1 MIWTK
6 RTFNFI
12 LTLVMMLTM
21 TQTAWAECDY
31 FVYYTYGSK
40 NYYLEQGDQVVNVS
54 TVLQRLQLYGVCT
67 DVQTFD
73 NSCVAVTAIDNDW
86 TLQVKKVFETK
97 VINCT
102 VDGQAY
108 EIRVTSLPTTISV
121 VLKSTLFFDKSGGT
135 GEYKITSGKDEYT
148 DRVLIRVNSM
158 YELPECPYTAP
169 EGYTFAGWELNGKIY
184 QENELYFFTGKTT
197 AKALWKDANEVII
210 NRAPEHN
217 ISIASGLEH
226 GSIGVQVTAREG
238 EIVPV
243 TMLPADGYMAQSV
256 SINGSPITLPSST
269 TTAIRPDGNYTFTMP
284 SGDVTISA
292 DFVKSLAGG
301 TESVPVS
308 LNDPDVYFLTGGWYV
323 VDNNITFT
331 HYIILAGDVHLV
343 LADGFTMNL
352 GTKSQMLTSEK
363 KPILG
368 RLSKDFDYGL
378 TIHGGTEGTGALNAY
393 YNYSNITGNCI
404 NVKDFTFEGGKMHIE
419 TKGIEY
425 AVFVGNDVTI
435 NGGDITLIRNN
446 YRGGIT
452 SQSGDVRVTGG
463 TINGYITTKGDIYMS
478 DGTIRGIY
486 TENENAYITGGK
498 ITEGANARRKLSL
511 NFTGENDLFYVDQR
525 WTYPYI
531 FIIEPGVVMTDGTTN
546 YSGILSNDDVAALTG
561 KTLRYQPGTYYTVHY
576 NTNANTNDGDV
587 IRYEVPDQ
595 SILGTGKLSRGT
607 YLSQKGH
614 KFSGWNTAADGSG
627 TPYADMAMVTLTAD
641 LELYA
646 QWDKYDNTVTWK
658 NGDTTLETDEAVAY
672 GTMPSYDGD
681 VPTKAS
687 DEEYN
692 YVFTGWYPTPGI
704 VTTNVTYS
712 AMFTP
717 MPKAQ
722 SLADNAD
729 NNTTINTLATDGGT
743 WNVTL
748 AGRTLYKDGKWN
760 TLCLPFAL
768 STAEI
773 EANDKLSGCTLMTMA
788 VAQKNGF
795 DTENGT
801 LYLWFKPATEIEAGV
816 PYLVKWEKAADYEG
830 NEASYD
836 IVDPMFENVNVSSTT
851 AQTVESTTAGLEMVQ
866 MVGTFSPFSMTADDK
881 SILFLGDANTL
892 YHSGT
897 DRQIHSCRVYFSV
910 PYIKEHAGAQARAF
924 ALNFDGEEA
933 TGISLTPNPLAK
945 GEVSDYWY
953 AIDGRKLS
961 RKPTQRGIYINKD
974 KKILVK

>member
-1 MIWTK
+1 MRSMTK
-6 RTFNFI
+6 RVKLSFNFI
-12 LTLVMMLTM
+12 LTLVAMLTM
-21 TQTAWAECDY
+21 AQTAWAECDY
-31 FVYYTYGSK
+31 YVYYTYGSK

-54 TVLQRLQLYGVCT
+54 TVLQQLQLYGVCT

-121 VLKSTLFFDKSGGT
+121 VLEGTLFFDKQGGT
-135 GEYKITSGKDEYT
+135 GEYKITSGKHEYT
-148 DRVLIRVNSM
+148 DRQPIRENSTFT
-158 YELPECPYTAP
+158 LPECPYTAP
-169 EGYTFAGWELNGKIY
+169 EGCSFAGWEIKAVIY
-184 QENELYFFTGKTT
+184 QANDLYFFTGTTT
-197 AKALWKDANEVII
+197 AKALWKNSNNEII

-243 TMLPADGYMAQSV
+243 TMHPADGYMAQSV

-301 TESVPVS
+301 TESSPVS

-323 VDNNITFT
+323 VDNDITFT

-363 KPILG
+363 EPILG

-393 YNYSNITGNCI
+393 YNYSVITGNCI

-425 AVFVGNDVTI
+425 AVCVKNDVTI

-452 SQSGDVRVTGG
+452 SRSGDVRVTGG
-463 TINGYITTKGDIYMS
+463 TINGYITTTGDIYMS
-478 DGTIRGIY
+478 AGTIRGIY
-486 TENENAYITGGK
+486 TDNENAYITGGK

-511 NFTGENDLFYVDQR
+511 NFTGEDDLFYVDKR
-525 WTYPYI
+525 WTYPNI

-595 SILGTGKLSRGT
+595 SILGTGKLSRAT

-627 TPYADMAMVTLTAD
+627 TPYADMATVTLTGD

-658 NGDTTLETDEAVAY
+658 NGETTLETDETVAY

-687 DEEYN
+687 DEENN
-692 YVFTGWYPTPGI
+692 YVFTGWYPTPGV

-712 AMFTP
+712 AMFTA

-729 NNTTINTLATDGGT
+729 NSTLISTLAANGGT

-748 AGRTLYKDGKWN
+748 SGRTLSAGSWN
-760 TLCLPFAL
+760 TFAVPFSMAIPSGWTVKEL
-768 STAEI
+768 TDATDDGST
-773 EANDKLSGCTLMTMA
+773 LTLTFGNA
-788 VAQKNGF
+788 SS
-795 DTENGT
+795 
-801 LYLWFKPATEIEAGV
+801 IEAGK
-816 PYLVKWEKAADYEG
+816 PYLVEVP
-830 NEASYD
+830 S
-836 IVDPMFENVNVSSTT
+836 NVANPVFNNVTVSSTPAPSVFANVISFVPT
-851 AQTVESTTAGLEMVQ
+851 FGLTELP
-866 MVGTFSPFSMTADDK
+866 SPK
-881 SILFLGDANTL
+881 ENILFLAAGNTL
-892 YHSGT
+892 KHPSAEGQNLKGF
-897 DRQIHSCRVYFSV
+897 RAYFQLLNAS
-910 PYIKEHAGAQARAF
+910 QARAF
-924 ALNFDGEEA
+924 RLNLGEKVTGVTLIDNGQLTIDNYAGAGA
-933 TGISLTPNPLAK
+933 TYNLSGQK
-945 GEVSDYWY
+945 VSDDY
-953 AIDGRKLS
+953 K
-961 RKPTQRGIYINKD
+961 GIVIKNG
-974 KKILVK
+974 KKYLK

>member
-1 MIWTK
+1 MRSMTK
-6 RTFNFI
+6 RVKLLFNFI
-12 LTLVMMLTM
+12 LTLVAMLTM
-21 TQTAWAECDY
+21 AQTAWAECDY
-31 FVYYTYGSK
+31 YVYYTYGSK
-40 NYYLEQGDQVVNVS
+40 EYYLSQGDQVVNVS
-54 TVLQRLQLYGVCT
+54 TVLQQLELYGVCT

-73 NSCVAVTAIDNDW
+73 NSCVAVTSIDNDW
-86 TLQVKKVFETK
+86 TLQVKKAFETK
-97 VINCT
+97 TINCT

-108 EIRVTSLPTTISV
+108 DIKVTSLPTTISV
-121 VLKSTLFFDKSGGT
+121 VLKGTLFFDKSGGT

-148 DRVLIRVNSM
+148 DRVPIRVNSM

-169 EGYTFAGWELNGKIY
+169 EGCTFAGWEIKAVIY
-184 QENELYFFTGKTT
+184 QANELYFFTGTTT
-197 AKALWKDANEVII
+197 AKALWKDGNDEII

-217 ISIASGLEH
+217 ISVASGLEH
-226 GSIGVQVTAREG
+226 GSISVQVTAREG

-243 TMLPADGYMAQSV
+243 TMLPADGYLAQSV
-256 SINGSPITLPSST
+256 SINGSPITLSSST

-323 VDNNITFT
+323 VDNDITFT

-393 YNYSNITGNCI
+393 YNYSGTNASCI

-419 TKGIEY
+419 TKGALY
-425 AVFVGNDVTI
+425 SVFVKNDVTI

-463 TINGYITTKGDIYMS
+463 TINGCITTTGDIYMS

-486 TENENAYITGGK
+486 TDNENAYITGGK

-525 WTYPYI
+525 WTYPNI

-627 TPYADMAMVTLTAD
+627 TPYADMATVTLTGD

-658 NGDTTLETDEAVAY
+658 NGDNTLETDETVAY
-672 GTMPSYDGD
+672 GSMPSYDGD

-692 YVFTGWYPTPGI
+692 YVFTGWYPTPGV

-717 MPKAQ
+717 VPKAQ

-729 NNTTINTLATDGGT
+729 NSTLISTLAANGGT
-743 WNVTL
+743 WDVTL
-748 AGRTLYKDGKWN
+748 TRTLQTGSWN
-760 TLCLPFAL
+760 TFAVPFDINPIPSGWTVKKLTGATDEG
-768 STAEI
+768 ST
-773 EANDKLSGCTLMTMA
+773 LTLTFGDA
-788 VAQKNGF
+788 SS
-795 DTENGT
+795 
-801 LYLWFKPATEIEAGV
+801 IEAGK
-816 PYLVKWEKAADYEG
+816 PYLVEVESVVANPTFND
-830 NEASYD
+830 
-836 IVDPMFENVNVSSTT
+836 VTVSSTP
-851 AQTVESTTAGLEMVQ
+851 APTVFDGIISFVPTFGLTPLT
-866 MVGTFSPFSMTADDK
+866 GDK
-881 SILFLGDANTL
+881 DKILFLAAGNTL
-892 YHSGT
+892 KNPSANGQNLKGF
-897 DRQIHSCRVYFSV
+897 RAYFQLLNVNQVKS
-910 PYIKEHAGAQARAF
+910 F
-924 ALNFDGEEA
+924 NLNFDDETA
-933 TGISLTPNPLAK
+933 TSIHNAECIMHNDDGWYTLSGVRLK
-945 GEVSDYWY
+945 G
-953 AIDGRKLS
+953 
-961 RKPTQRGIYINKD
+961 KPTEKGVYILNG
-974 KKILVK
+974 KKVVVK

>member
-1 MIWTK
+1 MTK
-6 RTFNFI
+6 RVKLSFNFI
-12 LTLVMMLTM
+12 LTLVAMLTM
-21 TQTAWAECDY
+21 AQTAWAECDY
-31 FVYYTYGSK
+31 YVYYTYGSK

-54 TVLQRLQLYGVCT
+54 TVLQQLQLYGVCT

-73 NSCVAVTAIDNDW
+73 NSCVAVTSIDNDW
-86 TLQVKKVFETK
+86 TLQVKKAFETK
-97 VINCT
+97 TINCT

-108 EIRVTSLPTTISV
+108 EIKVTSLPTTISV
-121 VLKSTLFFDKSGGT
+121 VLKGTLFFDKSGGT

-148 DRVLIRVNSM
+148 DRVPITENSM
-158 YELPECPYTAP
+158 FTLPECPYTAP
-169 EGYTFAGWELNGKIY
+169 EGCTFAGWEIKAVIY
-184 QENELYFFTGKTT
+184 QANELYFFTGTTT
-197 AKALWKDANEVII
+197 AKALWKNSNDEII

-243 TMLPADGYMAQSV
+243 TMHPADGYMAQSV

-301 TESVPVS
+301 TESSPVS

-323 VDNNITFT
+323 VDNDITFT

-378 TIHGGTEGTGALNAY
+378 TIHGGPEGTGALNAY
-393 YNYSNITGNCI
+393 YNYSGANASCI

-419 TKGIEY
+419 TKGVGY
-425 AVFVGNDVTI
+425 AVFVRNDVTI

-446 YRGGIT
+446 YRGVIY
-452 SQSGDVRVTGG
+452 SHSGDVRVTGG
-463 TINGYITTKGDIYMS
+463 TINGCITTTGDIYMS

-486 TENENAYITGGK
+486 TDNENAYITGGK

-525 WTYPYI
+525 WTYPNI

-595 SILGTGKLSRGT
+595 SILGTGKLSRAT

-627 TPYADMAMVTLTAD
+627 TPYANMATVTLTGD

-658 NGDTTLETDEAVAY
+658 NGDTTLETDETVAY

-692 YVFTGWYPTPGI
+692 YVFTGWYPTPGV

-712 AMFTP
+712 AMFTAV
-717 MPKAQ
+717 PKAQ

-729 NNTTINTLATDGGT
+729 NSTLISTLASNGGT
-743 WNVTL
+743 WDVTL
-748 AGRTLYKDGKWN
+748 SGRTLSAGSWN
-760 TLCLPFAL
+760 TFAVPFSMAIPSGWTVKEL
-768 STAEI
+768 TDATDDGSTI
-773 EANDKLSGCTLMTMA
+773 TLTFGDA
-788 VAQKNGF
+788 SS
-795 DTENGT
+795 
-801 LYLWFKPATEIEAGV
+801 IEAGK
-816 PYLVKWEKAADYEG
+816 PYLVQVP
-830 NEASYD
+830 S
-836 IVDPMFENVNVSSTT
+836 NVANPVFNNVTVSSTPAPSVFDNVISFVPTFGLT
-851 AQTVESTTAGLEMVQ
+851 ALPEGK
-866 MVGTFSPFSMTADDK
+866 DK
-881 SILFLGDANTL
+881 ILFLAAGNTL
-892 YHSGT
+892 KHPSAEGQNLKGF
-897 DRQIHSCRVYFSV
+897 RAYFQLLNAS
-910 PYIKEHAGAQARAF
+910 QARAF
-924 ALNFDGEEA
+924 RLNLGEKV
-933 TGISLTPNPLAK
+933 TGVTLIDNGQLTIDNYA
-945 GEVSDYWY
+945 GADSWY
-953 AIDGRKLS
+953 DLQGRKLS
-961 RKPTQRGIYINKD
+961 GKPTQKGVYIYKG
-974 KKILVK
+974 KKVVIDF

>member
-1 MIWTK
+1 MRSMKTRVK
-6 RTFNFI
+6 LSFHLI
-12 LTLVMMLTM
+12 LTLVAMLTM
-21 TQTAWAECDY
+21 AQTAWAECDY
-31 FVYYTYGSK
+31 YVYYTYGSK

-54 TVLQRLQLYGVCT
+54 TVLQQLQLYGVCT

-86 TLQVKKVFETK
+86 TLQVKKAFETK
-97 VINCT
+97 VITCT

-108 EIRVTSLPTTISV
+108 EIKVTSLPTTISV
-121 VLKSTLFFDKSGGT
+121 VLEGTLFFDKQGGT
-135 GEYKITSGKDEYT
+135 GEYKIISGKHEYT
-148 DRVLIRVNSM
+148 DRQPIRENSTFT
-158 YELPECPYTAP
+158 LPECPYTAP
-169 EGYTFAGWELNGKIY
+169 EGCSFAGWEIKAVIY
-184 QENELYFFTGKTT
+184 QANDLYFFTGTTT
-197 AKALWKDANEVII
+197 AKALWKNSNNEII

-243 TMLPADGYMAQSV
+243 TMHPADGYMAQSV

-323 VDNNITFT
+323 VDNDITFT

-352 GTKSQMLTSEK
+352 GTESQMLTSEK
-363 KPILG
+363 EPILG

-378 TIHGGTEGTGALNAY
+378 TIHGGPEGTGALNAY
-393 YNYSNITGNCI
+393 YNYSDINGSCI
-404 NVKDFTFEGGKMHIE
+404 NVKDFTFKGGKMHIE
-419 TKGIEY
+419 TKGVGY
-425 AVFVGNDVTI
+425 AVFVRNDVTI
-435 NGGDITLIRNN
+435 NGGDITLISNN

-452 SQSGDVRVTGG
+452 SRSGDVRVTGG
-463 TINGYITTKGDIYMS
+463 TINGCITTTGDIYMS
-478 DGTIRGIY
+478 AGTIRGIY
-486 TENENAYITGGK
+486 TDNENAYITGGK

-511 NFTGENDLFYVDQR
+511 NFKGENDLFYVDRR
-525 WTYPYI
+525 WTYPII

-627 TPYADMAMVTLTAD
+627 TPYADMATVTLTGD

-658 NGDTTLETDEAVAY
+658 NGDTTLETDETVAY
-672 GTMPSYDGD
+672 GSMPSYDGD

-692 YVFTGWYPTPGI
+692 YVFTGWYPTPGV
-704 VTTNVTYS
+704 VTMNVTYS
-712 AMFTP
+712 AVFTP
-717 MPKAQ
+717 VPKAQ

-729 NNTTINTLATDGGT
+729 NSTLISTLVANGGT

-748 AGRTLYKDGKWN
+748 QGRTLQAGNWN
-760 TLCLPFAL
+760 TFAVPFSADIPNGWTVMKL
-768 STAEI
+768 TGAEDNGSTI
-773 EANDKLSGCTLMTMA
+773 TLTF
-788 VAQKNGF
+788 G
-795 DTENGT
+795 D
-801 LYLWFKPATEIEAGV
+801 ATSIEAGK
-816 PYLVKWEKAADYEG
+816 PYLVQVPSNVANPVFSNVTVNSTANPATFANVISFVPTFGLTALPVGK
-830 NEASYD
+830 
-836 IVDPMFENVNVSSTT
+836 EN
-851 AQTVESTTAGLEMVQ
+851 
-866 MVGTFSPFSMTADDK
+866 
-881 SILFLGDANTL
+881 ILFLAAGNTL
-892 YHSGT
+892 KHPSAEGQNLKGF
-897 DRQIHSCRVYFSV
+897 RAYFQLLNDVS
-910 PYIKEHAGAQARAF
+910 QARAF
-924 ALNFDGEEA
+924 RLNLGEKVTGVEA
-933 TGISLTPNPLAK
+933 VS
-945 GEVSDYWY
+945 GERIAVSGATYNLSGQKVSDDY
-953 AIDGRKLS
+953 K
-961 RKPTQRGIYINKD
+961 GIVIKNG
-974 KKILVK
+974 KKIVVH

>member
-1 MIWTK
+1 MRSMTK
-6 RTFNFI
+6 RVKLSFNFI
-12 LTLVMMLTM
+12 LTLVAMLTM
-21 TQTAWAECDY
+21 AQTAWAECDY
-31 FVYYTYGSK
+31 YVYYTYGSK

-54 TVLQRLQLYGVCT
+54 TVLQQLQLYGVCT

-97 VINCT
+97 TINCT

-108 EIRVTSLPTTISV
+108 EIKVTSLPTTISV
-121 VLKSTLFFDKSGGT
+121 VLYSTLFFDKQGGT
-135 GEYKITSGKDEYT
+135 GEYKTTWKNTEYT
-148 DRVLIRVNSM
+148 DKQPIRENSW
-158 YELPECPYTAP
+158 YNLPECPYTAP
-169 EGYTFAGWELNGKIY
+169 DGCTFAGWEIKAVIY
-184 QENELYFFTGKTT
+184 QANDLYFFTGKTT
-197 AKALWKDANEVII
+197 AKALWKNSNDEII

-243 TMLPADGYMAQSV
+243 TMHPADGYMAQSV

-323 VDNNITFT
+323 VDNDITFT

-378 TIHGGTEGTGALNAY
+378 TIHGGTEGTGTLNAY
-393 YNYSNITGNCI
+393 YNYSDINGSCI

-419 TKGIEY
+419 TKGVGY

-435 NGGDITLIRNN
+435 NGGDITLISNN

-452 SQSGDVRVTGG
+452 SRSGDVRVTGG
-463 TINGYITTKGDIYMS
+463 TINGCITTTGDIYMS
-478 DGTIRGIY
+478 AGTIRGIY
-486 TENENAYITGGK
+486 TDNENAYITGGK

-525 WTYPYI
+525 WTYPNI

-561 KTLRYQPGTYYTVHY
+561 KTLRYHPGTYYTVHY

-627 TPYADMAMVTLTAD
+627 TPYADMATMTLTGD

-658 NGDTTLETDEAVAY
+658 NGETTLETDETVAY
-672 GTMPSYDGD
+672 GSMPSYDGD

-692 YVFTGWYPTPGI
+692 YVFTGWYPTPGV
-704 VTTNVTYS
+704 VTMNVTYS
-712 AMFTP
+712 AVFTP
-717 MPKAQ
+717 VPKAQ

-729 NNTTINTLATDGGT
+729 NSTLISTLAANGGT

-748 AGRTLYKDGKWN
+748 QGRMLQAGSWN
-760 TLCLPFAL
+760 TFAVPFDINPIPSGWTVKELTGATDEG
-768 STAEI
+768 ST
-773 EANDKLSGCTLMTMA
+773 LTLTFGDA
-788 VAQKNGF
+788 SS
-795 DTENGT
+795 
-801 LYLWFKPATEIEAGV
+801 IEAGK
-816 PYLVKWEKAADYEG
+816 PYLVEVPSNVANPVFSNVTVNSTANPATFDGVISFVPTFSLTALPEG
-830 NEASYD
+830 KDNILFLATGNTLKHPSAEGQNLKGFRAYFQLLND
-836 IVDPMFENVNVSSTT
+836 VNQARSIRLDLGDDVTG
-851 AQTVESTTAGLEMVQ
+851 VEMVQ
-866 MVGTFSPFSMTADDK
+866 GFKFKVQGSDAWYTLDGLKFSGKPSK
-881 SILFLGDANTL
+881 RGL
-892 YHSGT
+892 
-897 DRQIHSCRVYFSV
+897 
-910 PYIKEHAGAQARAF
+910 YIKNG
-924 ALNFDGEEA
+924 
-933 TGISLTPNPLAK
+933 
-945 GEVSDYWY
+945 
-953 AIDGRKLS
+953 
-961 RKPTQRGIYINKD
+961 
-974 KKILVK
+974 KKVVIK

>member
-1 MIWTK
+1 MTK
-6 RTFNFI
+6 RVKLSFNFI
-12 LTLVMMLTM
+12 LTLVAMLTM
-21 TQTAWAECDY
+21 AQTAWAECDY
-31 FVYYTYGSK
+31 YVYYTYGSK

-54 TVLQRLQLYGVCT
+54 TVLQQLQLYGVCT

-108 EIRVTSLPTTISV
+108 EIKVTSLPTTISV
-121 VLKSTLFFDKSGGT
+121 VLEGTLFFDKQGGT
-135 GEYKITSGKDEYT
+135 GEYKITSGKHEYT
-148 DRVLIRVNSM
+148 DRQPIRENSTFT
-158 YELPECPYTAP
+158 LPECPYTAP
-169 EGYTFAGWELNGKIY
+169 EGCTFAGWEIKAVIY
-184 QENELYFFTGKTT
+184 QANELYFFTGTTT
-197 AKALWKDANEVII
+197 AKALWKNSNDEII

-243 TMLPADGYMAQSV
+243 TMHPADGYMAQSV

-301 TESVPVS
+301 TESSPVS

-323 VDNNITFT
+323 VDNDITFT

-363 KPILG
+363 EPILG

-378 TIHGGTEGTGALNAY
+378 TIHGGPEGTGALNAY
-393 YNYSNITGNCI
+393 YNYSGANASCI

-419 TKGIEY
+419 TQGAIY
-425 AVFVGNDVTI
+425 SVFVQNDVTI

-446 YRGGIT
+446 YRGVIY
-452 SQSGDVRVTGG
+452 SHSGDVRVTGG
-463 TINGYITTKGDIYMS
+463 TINGCITTTGDIYMS

-486 TENENAYITGGK
+486 TDNENAYITGGK

-525 WTYPYI
+525 WTYPNI

-595 SILGTGKLSRGT
+595 SILGTGKLSRAT

-627 TPYADMAMVTLTAD
+627 TPYADMATVTLTGD

-658 NGDTTLETDEAVAY
+658 NGDTTLETDETVAY

-687 DEEYN
+687 DEENN
-692 YVFTGWYPTPGI
+692 YVFTGWYPTPGV

-717 MPKAQ
+717 VPKAQ

-729 NNTTINTLATDGGT
+729 NSTLISTLASNGGT

-748 AGRTLYKDGKWN
+748 QGRTLQTGSWN
-760 TLCLPFAL
+760 TFAVPFSMAIPSGWTVKEL
-768 STAEI
+768 TEATDDGST
-773 EANDKLSGCTLMTMA
+773 LTLTFGNA
-788 VAQKNGF
+788 SS
-795 DTENGT
+795 
-801 LYLWFKPATEIEAGV
+801 IEAGK
-816 PYLVKWEKAADYEG
+816 PYLVEVTEAAVNPTFNDVTVNSTSAPSVFANVISFVPTFGLTALPEG
-830 NEASYD
+830 K
-836 IVDPMFENVNVSSTT
+836 
-851 AQTVESTTAGLEMVQ
+851 
-866 MVGTFSPFSMTADDK
+866 DK
-881 SILFLGDANTL
+881 ILFLAAGNTL
-892 YHSGT
+892 KHPSAEGQNLKGF
-897 DRQIHSCRVYFSV
+897 RAYFQLLNAS
-910 PYIKEHAGAQARAF
+910 QARAF
-924 ALNFDGEEA
+924 RLNLGEKVTGVTLIDNGQLTIDNYDGA
-933 TGISLTPNPLAK
+933 TYNLSGQK
-945 GEVSDYWY
+945 VSDNY
-953 AIDGRKLS
+953 K
-961 RKPTQRGIYINKD
+961 GIVIKNG
-974 KKILVK
+974 KKYVIE

>member
-1 MIWTK
+1 MRKTK
-6 RTFNFI
+6 RTINLI
-12 LTLVMMLTM
+12 LTLVLWLMAG
-21 TQTAWAECDY
+21 QTAWAECDY
-31 FVYYTYGSK
+31 YVYYTYGSK

-54 TVLQRLQLYGVCT
+54 TVLQQLQLYGVCT

-73 NSCVAVTAIDNDW
+73 NSCVTVTAVQNDW
-86 TLQVKKVFETK
+86 TLQVKKAFETK
-97 VINCT
+97 TITCT

-108 EIRVTSLPTTISV
+108 EIKVTSLPNTISV
-121 VLKSTLFFDKSGGT
+121 VLYSTLFFDKQGGT
-135 GEYKITSGKDEYT
+135 GEYKTTWKNEEYT
-148 DRVLIRVNSM
+148 DKQPIRENSW
-158 YELPECPYTAP
+158 YTLPECPYTAP
-169 EGYTFAGWELNGKIY
+169 DGCTFAGWEIKTIIY
-184 QENELYFFTGKTT
+184 QANDLYFFTGKTT

-243 TMLPADGYMAQSV
+243 TMHPADGYMAQSV

-292 DFVKSLAGG
+292 DFVKALAGG

-323 VDNNITFT
+323 VDNDITFT

-363 KPILG
+363 EPILG

-378 TIHGGTEGTGALNAY
+378 TIHGGPEGTGALNAY
-393 YNYSNITGNCI
+393 YNYSVITGNCI

-425 AVFVGNDVTI
+425 AVCVRNDVTI

-452 SQSGDVRVTGG
+452 SRSGDVRVTGG
-463 TINGYITTKGDIYMS
+463 NINGYITTTGDIYMS
-478 DGTIRGIY
+478 AGTIRGIY
-486 TENENAYITGGK
+486 TDNENAYITGGK

-511 NFTGENDLFYVDQR
+511 NFTGEDDLFYVDKR
-525 WTYPYI
+525 WTYPNI

-595 SILGTGKLSRGT
+595 SILGTGKLSRAT

-627 TPYADMAMVTLTAD
+627 TPYANMAPVTLTAD

-646 QWDKYDNTVTWK
+646 QWDKSDNTVTWK
-658 NGDTTLETDEAVAY
+658 NGETTLETDETVAY
-672 GTMPSYDGD
+672 GTMPSYDGET
-681 VPTKAS
+681 PTKES
-687 DEEYN
+687 DADYN
-692 YVFTGWYPTPGI
+692 YIFTGWYPTPDV
-704 VTTNVTYS
+704 VTMNVTYS
-712 AMFTP
+712 AVFTP
-717 MPKAQ
+717 VPKAQ

-729 NNTTINTLATDGGT
+729 NSTLISTLTTNGGT

-748 AGRTLYKDGKWN
+748 SGRTLYKDGAWN
-760 TLCLPFAL
+760 TLCLPFAVSDFTDTPL
-768 STAEI
+768 AGATVKELLTTSNLNGEGKLTLNFSNDLTA
-773 EANDKLSGCTLMTMA
+773 
-788 VAQKNGF
+788 
-795 DTENGT
+795 
-801 LYLWFKPATEIEAGV
+801 IEAGK
-816 PYLVKWEKAADYEG
+816 PYIVKW
-830 NEASYD
+830 ASGDNIVSPVFNGVTIDGTNRD
-836 IVDPMFENVNVSSTT
+836 ITFT
-851 AQTVESTTAGLEMVQ
+851 G
-866 MVGTFSPFSMTADDK
+866 GTFMGNYAPLEIT
-881 SILFLGDANTL
+881 DANRDNIL
-892 YHSGT
+892 LLSGSNKLGYAKT
-897 DRQIHSCRVYFSV
+897 DRTIANGKALGAFHAYFNIPV
-910 PYIKEHAGAQARAF
+910 PAAASSFVINFGDDISDATRLNDNVKIKNDKEADAWYT
-924 ALNFDGEEA
+924 LDGLKLQGEP
-933 TGISLTPNPLAK
+933 TAK
-945 GEVSDYWY
+945 GVY
-953 AIDGRKLS
+953 
-961 RKPTQRGIYINKD
+961 IYNG
-974 KKILVK
+974 KKVVK